1 MIRKGHHNGSSYW
14 YCKTCNRYSSGRKK
28 PSQEAIFNRY
38 SQGTFTIKELSQEFN
53 ISASTVKRI
62 LRNYT
67 VTKVVHTPGKVVIQ
81 MDTTYWGRNFG
92 RYCPINVCKLQS
104 SYICGDFKNQ
114 IKNNEAYNGTK
125 IGNYFR
131 NGLK

>member
-1 MIRKGHHNGSSYW
+1 MMHLTRKKCPKCGSFRMIRKGHHNGSSYW

-67 VTKVVHTPGKVVIQ
+67 VTKVAHTHTEK
-81 MDTTYWGRNFG
+81 W
-92 RYCPINVCKLQS
+92 
-104 SYICGDFKNQ
+104 
-114 IKNNEAYNGTK
+114 
-125 IGNYFR
+125 
-131 NGLK
+131 